1 MPPPTLFVYIFR
13 RALVSIGLLFLAL
26 AALVSLID
34 LIESLR
40 FAEKLEGA
48 GLAFA
53 AHLTLLRALSLSQAL
68 FPFVFLFGS
77 IWLFHQLNRRSEIAV
92 MRSAGLSVWRVI
104 APAALVAS
112 IVGFGSMTA
121 LDPLAARLLIAGESL
136 KNDVRGKPQSFMK
149 LHGDGIWLRQ
159 REGDSL
165 LLINAASFDP
175 AAGMLRSVRL
185 WRLGDDGAF
194 RERIDAEDA
203 TFGVRAL
210 NLRQAI
216 TTGPNAIAPR
226 SPVYIVPTSLS
237 PEDLKGGAPA
247 PEMMSLWDLPNF
259 IRLAE
264 TAGLPSE
271 RYTMRFHDLCATPLK
286 FVAMVLIAAMFS
298 LRPVRS
304 GGAFRLVLMSVGVGF
319 ALYIL
324 SSLARALGESGV
336 APIALAAWTPALIA
350 TLIALTRLLAVEEG

>member
-1 MPPPTLFVYIFR
+1 MPPPTLFTYLFR
-13 RALVSIGLLFLAL
+13 RSLISVGLLFLAL

-40 FAEKLEGA
+40 FAEKLDGA
-48 GLAFA
+48 GLDFA
-53 AHLTLLRALSLSQAL
+53 ARLTLLRAPSLSQAL

-92 MRSAGLSVWRVI
+92 MRSAGLSVWRLI
-104 APAALVAS
+104 APVALVAS
-112 IVGFGSMTA
+112 IVGFLSMTV
-121 LDPLAARLLIAGESL
+121 LDPLAARLLIAGENL

-149 LHGDGIWLRQ
+149 LHGDGIWMRQ
-159 REGDSL
+159 REGETL
-165 LLINAASFDP
+165 LLINALSIDP
-175 AAGMLRSVRL
+175 SSGTLSSVRL
-185 WRLGDDGAF
+185 WRFDETGAF
-194 RERIDAEDA
+194 RERIDAVDA
-203 TFGVRAL
+203 TFGTRAL
-210 NLRQAI
+210 NLNQAT
-216 TTGPNAIAPR
+216 TTGPNVTAPR
-226 SPVYIVPTSLS
+226 SPVYILPTNLT
-237 PEDLKGGAPA
+237 PEDLKSGAPT

-271 RYTMRFHDLCATPLK
+271 RYSMRFHDLCATPLK

-324 SSLARALGESGV
+324 SSVARALGESGFG
-336 APIALAAWTPALIA
+336 PIALAAWTPALIA